1 MSRQKIRK
9 RQNTEKKL
17 KREREQQRSKLRRK
31 KYLKRKNLKR
41 KNLKR
46 KNPFLKR
53 SRRLGLHRRQKLWS
67 LIGKSIWIAKTLK
80 SLFGNLKWAF
90 LKVTS
95 LSQFPRQLWNQ

>member
-9 RQNTEKKL
+9 RQNIEKKL
-17 KREREQQRSKLRRK
+17 KREREQQRSKLRKK
-31 KYLKRKNLKR
+31 KYLKR